1 MVKWLKTFY
10 KVGPDIRRDNFN
22 VWYSAG
28 YPYTNKT
35 IRPGIHQF
43 NLLYQPTLINQ
54 SKYIKQNTTLKSK
67 QKSYLQFNTYLKICY
82 ANNNILMISHE
93 NSASKKIKESKF
105 SDYNY
110 YTFVILSDFASR
122 FKAKSFRSIGRFQHA
137 KTNQMSYQ

>member
-1 MVKWLKTFY
+1 MVNIY
-10 KVGPDIRRDNFN
+10 KVGPHIQLDNFN

-28 YPYTNKT
+28 YPIRSDLMSYTNKI

-82 ANNNILMISHE
+82 ANNNILVISHDH
-93 NSASKKIKESKF
+93 SALKK
-105 SDYNY
+105 N
-110 YTFVILSDFASR
+110 
-122 FKAKSFRSIGRFQHA
+122 
-137 KTNQMSYQ
+137 